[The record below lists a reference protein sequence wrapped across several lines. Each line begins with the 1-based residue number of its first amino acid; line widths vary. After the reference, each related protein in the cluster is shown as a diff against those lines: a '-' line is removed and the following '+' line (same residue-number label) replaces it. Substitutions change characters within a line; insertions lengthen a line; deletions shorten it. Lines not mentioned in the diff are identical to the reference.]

1 MSSPLIDYMKTPMAA
16 PETPTLKRMRVTL
29 MVLCCLVAV
38 GSMLITVLVNVLGLG
53 AAAIMVLLVVVT
65 PVHALIYF
73 AKKNRVDENFARGE
87 DA

>member
-16 PETPTLKRMRVTL
+16 PETPSLKRMRVVL

-38 GSMLITVLVNVLGLG
+38 GSMLITVLVNVFGLG
-53 AAAIMVLLVVVT
+53 AAAIMALLVVVT

-73 AKKNRVDENFARGE
+73 GKKNRADENFARGE
-87 DA
+87 AP